1 MVDILQVLGIRQP
14 LIGVDIGRTAVKV
27 VHLRQGRR
35 GPVLRYAGLTEL
47 LHSASGGEEESS
59 ALGGSGG
66 QDRGVVMALYEI
78 FRESRLRRQKMAVA
92 YSGKSLTIRYLTLP
106 KMPKEEIKEAIR
118 WEAKKLVSQPLEEM
132 VLDFLIVGE
141 IEERDLKRYEIL
153 LILAERASILSQ
165 LEGLKPFRSRIVAM
179 DVNSLALFNAVKL
192 NHPADLGENLVF
204 VDIGAHQMA
213 INISKRGVLRFTRNV
228 QIGGEDITRAL
239 MQSLQVDYTEAEQL
253 KRQQGMAESPEM
265 KSASGGDGRIQE
277 VIKAEVNRMILET
290 QRSIDYYRAQFR
302 EGAIRKVLLMG
313 GTPLMPG
320 FLDHFSSY
328 FDTKVVLDNP
338 FAGIICEDPA
348 ASELK
353 LMAPRFSTSVGLALR
368 KVGE

>member
-1 MVDILQVLGIRQP
+1 MMVEILQALGIRQP
-14 LIGVDIGRTAVKV
+14 PVGVDIGRTAVKV

-35 GPVLRYAGLTEL
+35 GLVLRYAGLTEL
-47 LHSASGGEEESS
+47 LHTEEES
-59 ALGGSGG
+59 

-78 FRESRLRRQKMAVA
+78 FREGRLRRQKMAVA

-106 KMPKEEIKEAIR
+106 KMPKDEIKEAVR
-118 WEAKKLVSQPLEEM
+118 WEAKKLAPQPLEEM

-153 LILAERASILSQ
+153 LVVAERASILSQ

-192 NHPADLGENLVF
+192 NYQADLGENLVF

-228 QIGGEDITRAL
+228 QIGGEDITRAV

-253 KRQQGMAESPEM
+253 KRQKGMAGS
-265 KSASGGDGRIQE
+265 SGNETDGRVQE
-277 VIKAEVNRMILET
+277 VTKAEVNRMILEI
-290 QRSIDYYRAQFR
+290 QRSVDYYRAQFR
-302 EGAIRKVLLMG
+302 EGSIRKVILMG

-320 FLDHFSSY
+320 FCDYFSSY
-328 FDTKVVLDNP
+328 FDATVVLDNP
-338 FAGIICEDPA
+338 FTGIICENPA
-348 ASELK
+348 ASELQ

>member
-1 MVDILQVLGIRQP
+1 MIEILQAFGIRQP

-47 LHSASGGEEESS
+47 LHTGEES
-59 ALGGSGG
+59 
-66 QDRGVVMALYEI
+66 QDHGVVMALYEI
-78 FRESRLRRQKMAVA
+78 FREGRLKRQKMAVA

-106 KMPKEEIKEAIR
+106 RMPKDEIKEAVR
-118 WEAKKLVSQPLEEM
+118 WEAKKLVPQPLEEM

-153 LILAERASILSQ
+153 LIVAERASILSQ

-179 DVNSLALFNAVKL
+179 DVNPLALFNVVKL
-192 NHPADLGENLVF
+192 NYPADLGENLVF

-213 INISKRGVLRFTRNV
+213 INIAKRGVLRFTRNV

-239 MQSLQVDYTEAEQL
+239 MQSLQVEYGEAEQL
-253 KRQQGMAESPEM
+253 KRQKGIAESKETE
-265 KSASGGDGRIQE
+265 SAAGGDGRIQE

-290 QRSIDYYRAQFR
+290 QRSVDYYRAQFR
-302 EGAIRKVLLMG
+302 EGSIRKVILMG

-320 FLDHFSSY
+320 FLDYSASY
-328 FDTKVVLDNP
+328 FDATVVLDNP
-338 FAGIICEDPA
+338 FSGIACDNPN

-368 KVGE
+368 KAGE